1 MQALG
6 NNVIVEP
13 TPQSNNGLIM
23 NTSYSVLS
31 IGSLVPTET
40 IGYKMQIHV
49 GARVLIADDALKT
62 IGLTT
67 YCSYSDIIAVI

>member
-13 TPQSNNGLIM
+13 TPTSDSGLIM

-31 IGSLVPTET
+31 IGSLVPT
-40 IGYKMQIHV
+40 QINV
-49 GARVLIADDALKT
+49 GARVLIADDKLQT
-62 IGLTT
+62 IGITT
-67 YCSYSDIIAVI
+67 YCNYLDIIAVI

>member
-13 TPQSNNGLIM
+13 TPTSDSGLII

-31 IGSLVPTET
+31 IGSLVSTP
-40 IGYKMQIHV
+40 ISV
-49 GARVLIADDALKT
+49 GARVLIADDTLKT
-62 IGLTT
+62 IGITT
-67 YCSYSDIIAVI
+67 YCNYVDIIAVI

>member
-13 TPQSNNGLIM
+13 TPQSDNGLIM

-31 IGSLVPTET
+31 IGSLVPT
-40 IGYKMQIHV
+40 QISV
-49 GARVLIADDALKT
+49 GSRVLIESDSLKT
-62 IGLTT
+62 EGVTK
-67 YCSYSDIIAVI
+67 YCKFSDIIAVI

>member
-13 TPQSNNGLIM
+13 TPTSDSGLII

-31 IGSLVPTET
+31 IGSLVPT
-40 IGYKMQIHV
+40 QISV
-49 GARVLIADDALKT
+49 GARVLISDEKLQT
-62 IGLTT
+62 IGITT
-67 YCSYSDIIAVI
+67 YCNYIDIIAVI

>member
-13 TPQSNNGLIM
+13 TPQSDSGLII

-31 IGSLVPTET
+31 IGSLVPT
-40 IGYKMQIHV
+40 QISV
-49 GARVLIADDALKT
+49 GSRVLIESDSLKT
-62 IGLTT
+62 EGITK
-67 YCSYSDIIAVI
+67 YCKFSDIIAVI

>member
-13 TPQSNNGLIM
+13 TPQSDSGLIM

-31 IGSLVPTET
+31 IGSLVPT
-40 IGYKMQIHV
+40 QISV
-49 GARVLIADDALKT
+49 GSRVLIESDSLKT
-62 IGLTT
+62 EGITK
-67 YCSYSDIIAVI
+67 YCKFSDIIAVI